1 MTEQDIMNSI
11 RIKLSEMGFTV
22 FRANVG
28 KFKLADGRW
37 FDVGLPAGFS
47 DLFAVKDGK
56 IYFVEV
62 KKPGGKVRPEQVNF
76 IKQMQQKGCVAGIV
90 FSIEEAINLVSTGT

>member
-56 IYFVEV
+56 IYFIEV
-62 KKPGGKVRPEQVNF
+62 KKPGGKVRPEQANF